1 MNVRTVWF
9 VNSRVLIVQLV
20 YRNSF
25 PKLNYASATTRV
37 DSSKM
42 FCATFAAALRY
53 KQLQIF
59 CCRFSPRWRRLLSM
73 HAWSRISKRS
83 TDSRGAKESFITIFS
98 NFKFPLTFDVK
109 YFEYLVKAH
118 RHIYI
123 CFESK
128 HSTRSYTL
136 ESIWSISLLKY
147 SKCDCL
153 HK

>member
-1 MNVRTVWF
+1 MPLRQREWILRRCFARHLQRRWVAHENFLWIKNCNED
-9 VNSRVLIVQLV
+9 NSDFLQ
-20 YRNSF
+20 
-25 PKLNYASATTRV
+25 
-37 DSSKM
+37 
-42 FCATFAAALRY
+42 LRY

-98 NFKFPLTFDVK
+98 NFKFTLTFDVK

-136 ESIWSISLLKY
+136 ESIWSIILLKY